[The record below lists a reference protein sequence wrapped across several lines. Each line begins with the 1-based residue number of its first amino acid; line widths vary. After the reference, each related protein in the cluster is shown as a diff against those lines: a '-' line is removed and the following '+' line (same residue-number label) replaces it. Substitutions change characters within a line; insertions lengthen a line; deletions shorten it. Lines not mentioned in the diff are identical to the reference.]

1 VHVGLLLVWQNWH
14 EDLSDEEMYR
24 EEIKLGLRAEELG
37 FDSLWSAEHHFDDYS
52 MCPDNMQV
60 MSYFA
65 GRTSRIKLG
74 TGAVIVPW
82 WDPLRV
88 AEKVALLDHLCD
100 GRLILG
106 LGRGLAKME
115 YEGFRADMNASREVF
130 DEAADLLLRTLD
142 TGIAESDG
150 PRFPQPRVEI
160 RPAPNPERSFR
171 ARLFCVAM
179 SPDSVEAA
187 GDLGATMMSF
197 IQRPI
202 DEHLEMIERWRE
214 RFREKHPELGE
225 PPPPLLTDFT
235 YCHEDAAEA
244 ERMAHEYIGRYFLS
258 VIKHYDFAGTHWR
271 ETKGYQAY
279 QRGADMI
286 REAGMETAAANFV
299 RSQIW
304 GTPEQI
310 VEKMRA
316 RMDVVGEFQSSLSV
330 SYAGMPFDK
339 VNDSLSLLGTKVVP
353 ELQKLGLT
361 AAARSR

>member
-1 VHVGLLLVWQNWH
+1 MHVGLLLVWQNWH
-14 EDLSDEEMYR
+14 EDLTDEEMYR

-60 MSYFA
+60 MAYFA

-74 TGAVIVPW
+74 TGAIIVPW

-88 AEKVALLDHLCD
+88 AEKVTMLDHLCD

-115 YEGFRADMNASREVF
+115 YEGFRQDMNTSREVF
-130 DEAADLLLRTLD
+130 DEAAEMILRTLD
-142 TGIAESDG
+142 TGVADHQGAIF
-150 PRFPQPRVEI
+150 RQPRTEI
-160 RPAPNPERSFR
+160 RPAPNPQRSFR
-171 ARLFCVAM
+171 ERLYSVAM
-179 SPDSVEAA
+179 SPDSADAA
-187 GDLGATMMSF
+187 GDLGARMMSF
-197 IQRPI
+197 IQGPI
-202 DEHLEMIERWRE
+202 ENHLALIDQWRE

-235 YCHEDAAEA
+235 YCHEDAEEA

-258 VIKHYDFAGTHWR
+258 VIKHYDFAGSHWR

-279 QRGADMI
+279 QVGADMI
-286 REAGMETAAANFV
+286 AEAGMEAAAAGFV
-299 RSQIW
+299 QSQNW

-310 VEKMRA
+310 IEKMRA
-316 RMDVVGEFQSSLSV
+316 RMDVVGEFQSSMSV

-339 VNDSLSLLGTKVVP
+339 VGDSLSLLGTKVVP
-353 ELQKLGLT
+353 ELQKMGVT
-361 AAARSR
+361 VAR